1 MAHDNDDA
9 FDSRGLLKDGRSW
22 RVPIRFCDSL
32 QHDVARHTRDRAG
45 PLRIVDQ
52 YGTPL
57 GLNKPGWRREVG
69 GNQGDALVRDGQQ
82 AEIERAYAAYDA
94 RVSRAYLLDQDENG
108 DEEELAG
115 REAELH
121 AALTGAG
128 GSPDDV
134 SEYLENLDDDE
145 LLTGDVGYHLAAFRR
160 RYNSQDAARRQRDR
174 LQRLY
179 DQRDAETSAM
189 WKQNR

>member
-1 MAHDNDDA
+1 MRDHEDDPN
-9 FDSRGLLKDGRSW
+9 FEDGMLKDGHTF
-22 RVPIRFCDSL
+22 RVPHRMLDGVSRSVRDHYAH
-32 QHDVARHTRDRAG
+32 QPRDRAG
-45 PLRIVDQ
+45 PRRVSDQ
-52 YGTPL
+52 FGSPL
-57 GLNKPGWRREVG
+57 GLHRPGYRL
-69 GNQGDALVRDGQQ
+69 GDALVPDGQQ